1 MWELRSEKMAT
12 EWLGDLG
19 KDVYA
24 IAYIKKQEWS
34 KNLPKK
40 ILISTH
46 SSAAEFIAEF
56 IVGCGLEIPLF
67 LCNPNWGI
75 KEWQQVNELI
85 DRVELPRDRG
95 KIMIPTGGSSGQIK
109 FATHTWQTLSAS
121 VRGFCQFYGVERI
134 NSFCTLPLYHVS
146 GLMQLM
152 RSFLTDGRLQIASFK
167 EVCNLA
173 PRIDSQTYFISLV
186 PTQLEKLLSLY
197 PQWLAGFQTILL
209 GGAPPDRA
217 LLDAARSHGLPI
229 ALTYGMTETA
239 SQITSVKPPEFLAGN
254 FSCGRI
260 LPHAKIEILNDNNN
274 SAEAGAITIKSKS
287 LMLGYFP
294 NIEPDFHY
302 LHTDDIGYIDTEGYL
317 TIIGRNSGK
326 IITGGENVFPQ
337 EVIQAILD
345 TRLVKDVWV
354 LGLADRYWGEVVTA
368 VYVPI
373 DANVSEDKLIH
384 AIAPQLSKYKIPKY
398 WIPVAELPR
407 NSVGKINLDFLREL
421 AIAAVKTQV

>member
-1 MWELRSEKMAT
+1 MWELRSENMAT

-19 KDVYA
+19 KNVYA

-34 KNLPKK
+34 KNLPKN
-40 ILISTH
+40 ILINTH
-46 SSAAEFIAEF
+46 SSAEFIAEF

-75 KEWQQVNELI
+75 KEWQQVNELS

-95 KIMIPTGGSSGQIK
+95 KIMVPTGGSSGQIK

-134 NSFCTLPLYHVS
+134 DSFCTLPLYHVS

-152 RSFLTDGRLQIASFK
+152 RSLLTDGRLQIASFK
-167 EVCNLA
+167 EVCNSA
-173 PRIDSQTYFISLV
+173 PRIDGQTYFISLV

-274 SAEAGAITIKSKS
+274 SAEAGAIAIKSKS

-294 NIEPDFHY
+294 NIATDFHY
-302 LHTDDIGYIDTEGYL
+302 FHADDIGYIDTEGYL

>member
-1 MWELRSEKMAT
+1 
-12 EWLGDLG
+12 
-19 KDVYA
+19 
-24 IAYIKKQEWS
+24 
-34 KNLPKK
+34 
-40 ILISTH
+40 
-46 SSAAEFIAEF
+46 
-56 IVGCGLEIPLF
+56 
-67 LCNPNWGI
+67 
-75 KEWQQVNELI
+75 
-85 DRVELPRDRG
+85 
-95 KIMIPTGGSSGQIK
+95 
-109 FATHTWQTLSAS
+109 
-121 VRGFCQFYGVERI
+121 
-134 NSFCTLPLYHVS
+134 
-146 GLMQLM
+146 
-152 RSFLTDGRLQIASFK
+152 
-167 EVCNLA
+167 
-173 PRIDSQTYFISLV
+173 
-186 PTQLEKLLSLY
+186 
-197 PQWLAGFQTILL
+197 
-209 GGAPPDRA
+209 
-217 LLDAARSHGLPI
+217 
-229 ALTYGMTETA
+229 MTETA

-274 SAEAGAITIKSKS
+274 PAEAGAIAIKSTS

-302 LHTDDIGYIDTEGYL
+302 FHTDDIGYIDTDGYL

-398 WIPVAELPR
+398 WIPVAEIPR
-407 NSVGKINLDFLREL
+407 NSVGKINLDFLRDL
-421 AIAAVKTQV
+421 AIAVVKTQV